1 MLLKER
7 SLDHSVIDWSR
18 WPQKRQAA
26 PERDKITGRSGA
38 KYRGDH
44 HGEEFMRPM
53 RNVFLQWLAVLALL
67 VLPGGAGFAQSKAPA
82 TPEVALKGHDTVA
95 YFTEKRPVMG
105 TAQNGYEWDGSRYQ
119 FSSVKNR
126 ELFAANP
133 DRYAPQ
139 FSGLCATGLS
149 MGMKTAA
156 DPNVWKI
163 VDGKLYV
170 FSSVEAMQMVEKDP
184 SILARAHQS
193 LKKKN

>member
-1 MLLKER
+1 MKLKR
-7 SLDHSVIDWSR
+7 TVFRRWLSV
-18 WPQKRQAA
+18 
-26 PERDKITGRSGA
+26 
-38 KYRGDH
+38 
-44 HGEEFMRPM
+44 
-53 RNVFLQWLAVLALL
+53 L
-67 VLPGGAGFAQSKAPA
+67 VLVGLPAAASFAQSKAPVA
-82 TPEVALKGHDTVA
+82 AAVALKGHDTVA

-105 TAQNGYEWDGSRYQ
+105 SAQNGYVWDGSRYL

-126 ELFAANP
+126 EAFAANP

-170 FSSVEAMQMVEKDP
+170 FSSVEAKQMVDKDP
-184 SILARAHQS
+184 ALLARSHQTW
-193 LKKKN
+193 KGAK

>member
-1 MLLKER
+1 M
-7 SLDHSVIDWSR
+7 
-18 WPQKRQAA
+18 
-26 PERDKITGRSGA
+26 G
-38 KYRGDH
+38 
-44 HGEEFMRPM
+44 EFMKLSRSVA
-53 RNVFLQWLAVLALL
+53 RLWLSVLVLAVLPVA
-67 VLPGGAGFAQSKAPA
+67 ASFAQSNVPA
-82 TPEVALKGHDTVA
+82 SPGVALKGRDTVS

-105 TAQNGYEWDGSRYQ
+105 SARNGYDWDGSRYL

-126 ELFAANP
+126 EAFAANP

-170 FSSVEAMQMVEKDP
+170 FSSLEAREMVDKDP
-184 SILARAHQS
+184 TILARSHEAS
-193 LKKKN
+193 KKKK

>member
-1 MLLKER
+1 
-7 SLDHSVIDWSR
+7 
-18 WPQKRQAA
+18 
-26 PERDKITGRSGA
+26 
-38 KYRGDH
+38 
-44 HGEEFMRPM
+44 MRPI
-53 RNVFLQWLAVLALL
+53 RIVLRQWLAVLALL
-67 VLPGGAGFAQSKAPA
+67 ALPGAAGFAQSNAPA

-126 ELFAANP
+126 EVFAANP

-139 FSGLCATGLS
+139 FGGMCATGLG

-163 VDGKLYV
+163 VNGKLYV
-170 FSSVEAMQMVEKDP
+170 FSSVEAKQAADQDP
-184 SILARAHQS
+184 TLLARSHQAWKG
-193 LKKKN
+193 KK